1 MYRIM
6 RKINLVSRCQSA
18 YLAEKL
24 KGTELTPCYHGYVLT
39 ICRRPGI
46 SQEELAKFLC
56 VNKSNVTRTLAQ
68 MEDRGFV
75 ERRSSPQDKRILQVY
90 PTQRLLDLL
99 PQVRQMAG
107 DWNAYLTAEISE
119 AEMDVFQ
126 NVLDRIVERASAY
139 AEKGEAALR

>member
-6 RKINLVSRCQSA
+6 RKINLVSRCQSG

-24 KGTELTPCYHGYVLT
+24 KGTGLIPCYHGYVLT

-56 VNKSNVTRTLAQ
+56 VNKSNVARTLAQ

-75 ERRSSPQDKRILQVY
+75 ERCGSSQDKRILQVY
-90 PTQRLLDLL
+90 PTEQLLELL

-107 DWNAYLTAEISE
+107 DWNTYLTAEISE
-119 AEMDVFQ
+119 EEMNVFQ
-126 NVLDRIVERASAY
+126 NVLDRIVDRASAY